1 MLTKWG
7 GKGFQVEDM
16 YYIKDVC
23 GLFVSQ
29 NDGGGYCKFLVVKS
43 QGC

>member
-1 MLTKWG
+1 MVKFKLS
-7 GKGFQVEDM
+7 GFQVEDM